1 MGNSVPYYVCNQM
14 KDHMTTNQQF
24 LRESIL
30 HVLGVQD
37 ELCINDLNRWVAHY
51 HMDEIKERGIQ
62 WTWQHLIASSRKYLV
77 DKGTL
82 KMDTV
87 NNTNWYSRNITIED
101 FLDEDGVL
109 TEEYWDEN
117 YVLVVWFKDGFNPK
131 ELDGV
136 EQTDNGFEYDG
147 ITIKWDGDNYRT
159 ELLVPFNWDEEDPE
173 ILWRNEVI
181 NNRLDISWVKDS
193 LITG

>member
-1 MGNSVPYYVCNQM
+1 M
-14 KDHMTTNQQF
+14 
-24 LRESIL
+24 L
-30 HVLGVQD
+30 
-37 ELCINDLNRWVAHY
+37 
-51 HMDEIKERGIQ
+51 
-62 WTWQHLIASSRKYLV
+62 
-77 DKGTL
+77 
-82 KMDTV
+82 
-87 NNTNWYSRNITIED
+87 
-101 FLDEDGVL
+101 
-109 TEEYWDEN
+109 
-117 YVLVVWFKDGFNPK
+117 FKDGFNPN

-136 EQTDNGFEYDG
+136 EQTDDGFEYDG